1 MVWLMS
7 LTSNPKTVYR
17 NTIVGSVVT
26 VAGIVET
33 GNKVCVPESEDRCIP
48 GHLKELYSEAI
59 KGQSA
64 INANLTLQVLLQI
77 QHLKT
82 TVERL

>member
-1 MVWLMS
+1 MVARSLVNPGESVMVRLMN

-17 NTIVGSVVT
+17 NTIVGSVAA

-33 GNKVCVPESEDRCIP
+33 GNKVCVPESEDRCIH
-48 GHLKELYSEAI
+48 GYLKELYSEAI

-64 INANLTLQVLLQI
+64 INAN
-77 QHLKT
+77 
-82 TVERL
+82 